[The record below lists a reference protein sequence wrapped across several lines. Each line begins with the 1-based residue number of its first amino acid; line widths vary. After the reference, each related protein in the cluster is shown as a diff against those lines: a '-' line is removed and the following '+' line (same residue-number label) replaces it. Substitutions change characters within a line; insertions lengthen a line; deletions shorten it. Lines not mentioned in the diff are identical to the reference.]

1 MGSPLY
7 ELKKEDWN
15 RLFPIHLEEHNPA
28 WKEIFQREKELV
40 LSRISA
46 FSPERI
52 EHVGSTSIPGIKAK
66 PYIDLL
72 IVIPAEHLFSEE
84 LIAALAEIG
93 FTYFLVPKR
102 DDIEAYMS
110 FGKGYNLDGVKEQ
123 IFHIHMCPGD
133 NFMVNQIA
141 YRDRLRS
148 DETLAKAYEKLKIES
163 AAKFKNDRGNYLLSK
178 NEFIRDVLKNTKTP
192 PDRIS
197 S

>member
-1 MGSPLY
+1 MHSPLY
-7 ELKKEDWN
+7 DLKKEDWN

-28 WKEIFQREKELV
+28 WKEIFQSEKALI
-40 LSRISA
+40 LSKISA
-46 FSPERI
+46 FSPELI

-84 LIAALAEIG
+84 LIAAMAEIG

-133 NFMVNQIA
+133 NYMVNQVA
-141 YRDRLRS
+141 FRDLLRS
-148 DETLAKAYEKLKIES
+148 DERLARAYESLKVAS
-163 AAKFKNDRGNYLLSK
+163 AAKFKNDRGSYVLSK
-178 NEFIRDVLKNTKTP
+178 NEFIRDVLENVKIP
-192 PDRIS
+192 SDRVTN
-197 S
+197 

>member
-28 WKEIFQREKELV
+28 WREIFLREKELI
-40 LSRISA
+40 LPRISH
-46 FSPERI
+46 FSPELV

-84 LIAALAEIG
+84 VISSMAEIG

-110 FGKGYNLDGVKEQ
+110 FGKGYNLDGLKEQ
-123 IFHIHMCPGD
+123 IFHIHMCPQD
-133 NFMVNQIA
+133 NVMVNQLLF
-141 YRDRLRS
+141 RDVLRK
-148 DETLAKAYEKLKIES
+148 DEKLARAYENLKVES
-163 AAKFKNDRGNYLLSK
+163 ASKFKNDRGSYLLSK
-178 NEFIRDVLKNTKTP
+178 NEFIQSVIKKHRASTVE
-192 PDRIS
+192 
-197 S
+197 